1 MAELASKTPP
11 LIPPE
16 EAEEK
21 AASIWSESWKSFK
34 KNKMAIIGLSLVIF
48 FILLA
53 IFAPIIAPYSFE
65 EQNLSNK
72 HLSPSAEHWFGT
84 DEFGRDIFSRIIF
97 GSRLSLSVGF
107 LSVAGSVVIGSLLGI
122 IAGYYGKWIDAII
135 CRIFDILLAFP
146 SILLAIAIV
155 AVLGPSL
162 KKCFNC
168 HCYNKRTDI
177 WPFSP
182 FPGAYGKGRRICN
195 SGKSNRNER
204 SAYFASSH
212 PAKLLSS
219 DYRSRFTCHSISHY

>member
-21 AASIWSESWKSFK
+21 AASIWSESWKGFK

-84 DEFGRDIFSRIIF
+84 DEFGRDIFSRIILWF
-97 GSRLSLSVGF
+97 P
-107 LSVAGSVVIGSLLGI
+107 
-122 IAGYYGKWIDAII
+122 AII
-135 CRIFDILLAFP
+135 ISRIFISCRFRCHRLVFRHYCWLLW
-146 SILLAIAIV
+146 
-155 AVLGPSL
+155 
-162 KKCFNC
+162 KMDRC
-168 HCYNKRTDI
+168 
-177 WPFSP
+177 
-182 FPGAYGKGRRICN
+182 
-195 SGKSNRNER
+195 
-204 SAYFASSH
+204 
-212 PAKLLSS
+212 
-219 DYRSRFTCHSISHY
+219 